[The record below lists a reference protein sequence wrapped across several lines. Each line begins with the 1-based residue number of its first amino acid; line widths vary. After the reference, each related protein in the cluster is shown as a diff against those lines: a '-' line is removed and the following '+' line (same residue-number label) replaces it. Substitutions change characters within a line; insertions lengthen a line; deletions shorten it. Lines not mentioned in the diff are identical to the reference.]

1 MHGVVL
7 TGFGGPACLQY
18 REDLPVPQPQP
29 GEVLIRVGASTVNN
43 TDINTRVGWYS
54 KTVDAA
60 TSSGGAVFDTAQD
73 ADPSWGAMPMVFPR
87 IQGADCCGRIVAV
100 GLGVDASRLGQR
112 VLVRPILRA
121 YTHFQPYRCWYLGS
135 ECDGAFAQYTKVPSS
150 AALPIESQLSDGEL
164 ASFACAY
171 STAENLL
178 ERAAVQPGM
187 RVLVTGASGG
197 VGSAAVQLAKR
208 RGAQVW
214 AQAALEKHAAM
225 QVLGADRLL
234 TRDADLRE
242 QLGPEQVDVVVDLV
256 GGAQWPQLLTLLR
269 RGGCYACSGAIAGP
283 MVTLDL
289 RTLYLHDLRL
299 LGCTFQEDFIFEQ
312 LLGYI
317 ERGEIRPVLA
327 KTYALRDIAQAQ
339 ADFVAK
345 TMVGKI
351 VLLPP

>member
-1 MHGVVL
+1 
-7 TGFGGPACLQY
+7 
-18 REDLPVPQPQP
+18 
-29 GEVLIRVGASTVNN
+29 
-43 TDINTRVGWYS
+43 
-54 KTVDAA
+54 
-60 TSSGGAVFDTAQD
+60 
-73 ADPSWGAMPMVFPR
+73 
-87 IQGADCCGRIVAV
+87 
-100 GLGVDASRLGQR
+100 
-112 VLVRPILRA
+112 
-121 YTHFQPYRCWYLGS
+121 
-135 ECDGAFAQYTKVPSS
+135 
-150 AALPIESQLSDGEL
+150 
-164 ASFACAY
+164 
-171 STAENLL
+171 
-178 ERAAVQPGM
+178 M

-225 QVLGADRLL
+225 QVLGADHLL
-234 TRDADLRE
+234 ARDADLRE
-242 QLGPEQVDVVVDLV
+242 QLGAEQVDVVVDFV